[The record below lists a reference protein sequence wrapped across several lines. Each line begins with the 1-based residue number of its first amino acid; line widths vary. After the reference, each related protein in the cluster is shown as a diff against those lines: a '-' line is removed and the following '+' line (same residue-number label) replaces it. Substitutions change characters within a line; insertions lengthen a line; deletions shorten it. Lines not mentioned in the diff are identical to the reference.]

1 MAAAMAQARLD
12 QLTPAGSA
20 VAGSAGVR
28 ATAGTVTEQTTLD
41 VLAAHGVRA
50 TPRPAR
56 RLTEGMPDG
65 SGLVLTADRGQRASM
80 LRLRP
85 SVLRRTFTLL
95 EFARVAQASDADAD
109 RAELG
114 RAQAVVRRAPQC
126 RALNRPPSPDGDDV
140 ADPATRQRRS

>member
-12 QLTPAGSA
+12 QLTAAGSA
-20 VAGSAGVR
+20 VAG
-28 ATAGTVTEQTTLD
+28 TVTKQTTLD

-50 TPRPAR
+50 IPHPAR
-56 RLTEGMPDG
+56 PLTEGMPDG
-65 SGLVLTADRGQRASM
+65 SDLVLTADRGQRASV

-85 SVLRRTFTLL
+85 SLLRRAFTLL
-95 EFARVAQASDADAD
+95 EFARIAQASDADAD

-114 RAQAVVRRAPQC
+114 RAQAVVRRAAQC
-126 RALNRPPSPDGDDV
+126 RALNRPPSPEGDDI